1 MLVSGWGL
9 TFKPGPVGRCCCLV
23 GATLGGKVLGGGVW
37 GTAGRGLKVVTTGGC
52 LNDVLDTNGLK
63 VVVDVVVVVSRSNE
77 SSKSSSS
84 LKLGLVRNKSD
95 ALMLGETVVVSGTA
109 GLALKLV
116 FDGTAGVAL
125 KVETGS
131 LDSDSSSSD
140 S

>member
-1 MLVSGWGL
+1 M
-9 TFKPGPVGRCCCLV
+9 

-84 LKLGLVRNKSD
+84 LKLGLVRNRSD

-131 LDSDSSSSD
+131 PDSDSLSSD